1 MPSRCVRRL
10 LVQLLK
16 IRTVVRYVFP
26 TMLSNFCFVLFT
38 VIDAIFV
45 GRGVGTD
52 ALGAI
57 NLVNPFV
64 MVVSAVNLFISIGGV
79 AICAVR
85 MGEGDTEGA
94 NAVFRHVMLLLSC
107 AAAVLSLG
115 GMIFTDE
122 LCSLFG
128 ASETFRRYAADY
140 LFWYSLFIIPS
151 ALSAGLQNYCRQDR
165 KSVV

>member
-85 MGEGDTEGA
+85 MG
-94 NAVFRHVMLLLSC
+94 
-107 AAAVLSLG
+107 
-115 GMIFTDE
+115 
-122 LCSLFG
+122 
-128 ASETFRRYAADY
+128 
-140 LFWYSLFIIPS
+140 
-151 ALSAGLQNYCRQDR
+151 DR

>member
-1 MPSRCVRRL
+1 MHNV
-10 LVQLLK
+10 K

-85 MGEGDTEGA
+85 MGEGDTERGQRGISPRDA
-94 NAVFRHVMLLLSC
+94 P
-107 AAAVLSLG
+107 AVL
-115 GMIFTDE
+115 
-122 LCSLFG
+122 
-128 ASETFRRYAADY
+128 RRCGPQPWGNDLY
-140 LFWYSLFIIPS
+140 
-151 ALSAGLQNYCRQDR
+151 R
-165 KSVV
+165 

>member
-1 MPSRCVRRL
+1 MHKV
-10 LVQLLK
+10 K
-16 IRTVVRYVFP
+16 IRMVVRYVFP

-85 MGEGDTEGA
+85 MGVG
-94 NAVFRHVMLLLSC
+94 FP
-107 AAAVLSLG
+107 
-115 GMIFTDE
+115 
-122 LCSLFG
+122 CSLMKRLYWW
-128 ASETFRRYAADY
+128 SQ
-140 LFWYSLFIIPS
+140 WY
-151 ALSAGLQNYCRQDR
+151 C
-165 KSVV
+165 